1 MSYIIQYSVRAAKEL
16 KKLDH
21 EVATNIIK
29 AIDRIRIRPFDFVK
43 KIVGI
48 EYFRLKVGNYR
59 VIIDIMNNELN
70 ILVIRV
76 GHRRNVYKK
85 K

>member
-21 EVATNIIK
+21 EIGVNIIK
-29 AIDRIRIRPFDFVK
+29 ALDRIRIRPYEFVQ
-43 KIVGI
+43 KIVGTN
-48 EYFRLKVGNYR
+48 YYRLKVGNYR
-59 VIIDIMNNELN
+59 IIMDIISNEMN

-76 GHRRNVYKK
+76 GHRRDVYKK